1 MTEQSPKQY
10 NVVIPTEDYAG
21 IQWEEHKMPAYCTVN
36 KALVD
41 FQPKEVFGWHLAIV
55 IENNDTLTNGQP
67 TEEEKAIIDAF
78 CVEIASLVTADQN
91 AMFLA
96 RSTWN
101 GCYQLFFR
109 VFDPEVADGILQKLI
124 QEERQPREFQYHMEH
139 DKEWKFAGNYLKPFM
154 NTEGQ

>member
-1 MTEQSPKQY
+1 MSEQTPQKY
-10 NVVIPTEDYAG
+10 DVTIPAEELSG
-21 IQWEEHKMPAYCTVN
+21 IQWEEHKMPAYCAVN

-55 IENNDTLTNGQP
+55 IENNESLTNGQP
-67 TEEEKAIIDAF
+67 TPEEKAVIDKF
-78 CVEIASLVTADQN
+78 CLDIADLVKVDNN

-96 RSTWN
+96 RSMWN

-109 VFDPEVADGILQKLI
+109 IYDPEVADAILQKLI
-124 QEERQPREFQYHMEH
+124 NEDNNPREFQYHMEH

>member
-1 MTEQSPKQY
+1 MTEQTPQKYDVEIPK
-10 NVVIPTEDYAG
+10 EEHAG
-21 IQWEEHKMPAYCTVN
+21 IQWEEHKMPAYCSVN

-55 IENNDTLTNGQP
+55 IENNESESNGQP
-67 TEEEKAIIDAF
+67 TAEEKEIIDRF
-78 CVEIASLVTADQN
+78 CGELAILITAESN

-109 VFDPEVADGILQKLI
+109 VFDPEVADAVLQKVI
-124 QEERQPREFQYHMEH
+124 NSDDQPREFQYHMEH

-154 NTEGQ
+154 NTDGL